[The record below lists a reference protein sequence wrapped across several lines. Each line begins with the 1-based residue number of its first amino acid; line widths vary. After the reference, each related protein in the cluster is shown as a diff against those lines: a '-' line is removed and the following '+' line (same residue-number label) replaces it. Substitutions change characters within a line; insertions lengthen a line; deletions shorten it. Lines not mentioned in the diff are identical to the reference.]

1 MIDKYLSFDVETQL
15 MLVRNETIEFPAV
28 TVCNQMLAPF
38 DYKQICEKTYMAL
51 EKFVWFYNF
60 LNNTPIQNVLLGVL
74 NRQGYDLVASEVRQ
88 M

>member
-1 MIDKYLSFDVETQL
+1 M
-15 MLVRNETIEFPAV
+15 EFPAV
-28 TVCNQMLAPF
+28 TVCNQMVAPF
-38 DYKQICEKTYMAL
+38 DYTLICQQEIMAI